1 MPSFDIEGNPTLRR
15 RDRVR
20 LINQRKKQQQQQ
32 QQQQLQEEPA
42 ARAGRDISDR
52 RVGKEEAANTPF
64 TFVAV
69 LFVVAFFTYFVL
81 RHV

>member
-20 LINQRKKQQQQQ
+20 LINQRKKQQQ

-52 RVGKEEAANTPF
+52 RVGKEEAANTPLK
-64 TFVAV
+64 FVAV